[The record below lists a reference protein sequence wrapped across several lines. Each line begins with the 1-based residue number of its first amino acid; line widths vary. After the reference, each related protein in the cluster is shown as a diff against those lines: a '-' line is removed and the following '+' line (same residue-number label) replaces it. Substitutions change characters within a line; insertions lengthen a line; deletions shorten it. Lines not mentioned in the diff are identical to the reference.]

1 MKPAPENPST
11 DQDAVLVGYQAVLTN
26 VVELLESARRTS
38 ARAVNAVMTATY
50 WEIGRRIVEGEQGG
64 ENRAV
69 YGERLIERLSFD
81 LKERYGRGF
90 GIVNLH
96 QMRKFFMEWPG
107 PKILQTASEESGQTD
122 GPEASEPASSGVS
135 LPLPPTPQF
144 PPQG

>member
-1 MKPAPENPST
+1 MKPARENPSP
-11 DQDAVLVGYQAVLTN
+11 DQDAALVGYQAVLTN

-64 ENRAV
+64 ENRAA

-90 GIVNLH
+90 SVINLQ
-96 QMRKFFMEWPG
+96 QMRKFYLE
-107 PKILQTASEESGQTD
+107 
-122 GPEASEPASSGVS
+122 
-135 LPLPPTPQF
+135 
-144 PPQG
+144 